1 MDEIKLIT
9 QILENRD
16 LRFVEENKNQ
26 KDLAKEIHLR
36 LGMYNIKK
44 SLEKSGY

>member
-9 QILENRD
+9 QILNNRD
-16 LRFVEENKNQ
+16 LRLVEENESQ

-36 LGMYNIKK
+36 LEMYKIKK
-44 SLEKSGY
+44 SLTKSGY